1 MSVWKLRPGN
11 RGYTV
16 EGAIG
21 DGYSKMAV
29 VAYQLSVFLKTLGY
43 KSVASGNDLGLSVP
57 YAIQAGLGEG
67 GRNGLLVTYSYG
79 PRVRLC
85 KVYTDFDFV
94 EYDKPITFG
103 VRSFCEQCQRCADA
117 CPSRSIPKNVK
128 PTMEPT
134 HDNPEKWFNNSG
146 VDKWYLDAK
155 SCFEY
160 WCKGNNSCASC
171 ITSCPYNKP
180 EFWHHRMVDKLNT
193 IMPDKLHSLMRE
205 MDILFGYGNTFD
217 EKAVKKFWASQ
228 GRKYLGY

>member
-1 MSVWKLRPGN
+1 
-11 RGYTV
+11 
-16 EGAIG
+16 
-21 DGYSKMAV
+21 
-29 VAYQLSVFLKTLGY
+29 
-43 KSVASGNDLGLSVP
+43 
-57 YAIQAGLGEG
+57 
-67 GRNGLLVTYSYG
+67 
-79 PRVRLC
+79 
-85 KVYTDFDFV
+85 
-94 EYDKPITFG
+94 
-103 VRSFCEQCQRCADA
+103 
-117 CPSRSIPKNVK
+117 
-128 PTMEPT
+128 MEPT